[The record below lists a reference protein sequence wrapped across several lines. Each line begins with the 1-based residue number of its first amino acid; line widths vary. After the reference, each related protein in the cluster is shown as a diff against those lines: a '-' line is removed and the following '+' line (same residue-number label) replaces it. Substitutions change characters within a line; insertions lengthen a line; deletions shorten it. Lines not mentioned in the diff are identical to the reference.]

1 LYVDSINIFVEKCT
15 NLLVTLT
22 GKLES
27 RNLILDTL
35 NNTYRKVL
43 QNAN

>member
-1 LYVDSINIFVEKCT
+1 M

-22 GKLES
+22 GKLEG
-27 RNLILDTL
+27 RMPILDTL